1 MRNQMSGSANLLGQS
16 APAPTQSPKS
26 FKVYKSGSWKKDF
39 KLNWPVY
46 LIFLIPL
53 AWLIV
58 FHYVPM
64 FGITLAWKDY
74 NPWKG
79 FFGSPWNGWENWEM
93 MFTGG
98 GSDTGGFLLALRNT
112 LAIGGLNLTVA
123 FVVPIIFALLLSQLR
138 FKKYKRVCQMLT
150 YLPNFVAAVVIVQ
163 LMQNL
168 LGRNGPLTMMWHN
181 VFGLPNVDWTNFN
194 SPWFW
199 IHHMYFGIWQ
209 GFGFGSI
216 GYVAAISNI
225 DNNLYEAAS
234 IDGANRWQL
243 MWKITLPQILPMIL
257 MYWMLQI
264 GLVFKVGFDK
274 TQLLYN
280 AATNA
285 EVVDTLFS
293 FTMRNTQSND
303 LGISTASS
311 LFQSVMGTAL
321 MLLANWLGKKAS
333 GFSIY

>member
-1 MRNQMSGSANLLGQS
+1 MKAKDAQLIQKN
-16 APAPTQSPKS
+16 T
-26 FKVYKSGSWKKDF
+26 WKKDF
-39 KLNWPVY
+39 KQNWIVY
-46 LIFLIPL
+46 LIFVIPL
-53 AWLIV
+53 SWLII

-79 FFGSPWNGWENWEM
+79 FFGSPWNGWDNWKM

-98 GSDTGGFLLALRNT
+98 GSDSGGFLLALRNT
-112 LAIGGLNLTVA
+112 AVIGVLNLTIG
-123 FVVPIIFALLLSQLR
+123 FIVPVIFALFLSQLK

-168 LGRNGPLTMMWHN
+168 LGRNGALTMMFYDL
-181 VFGLPNVDWTNFN
+181 FGMPNIDWTNTN
-194 SPWFW
+194 SPYFW
-199 IHHMYFGIWQ
+199 LHHLGFGIWQ
-209 GFGFGSI
+209 GFGFGAI

-225 DNNLYEAAS
+225 DSTMYEAAA
-234 IDGANRWQL
+234 IDGANRWQVI
-243 MWKITLPQILPMIL
+243 WKITLPQILPMIL
-257 MYWMLQI
+257 MYWILQI

-280 AATNA
+280 PTTNA

-311 LFQSVMGTAL
+311 LFQSVMGTGL
-321 MLLANWLGKKAS
+321 MLLANKLSRKMS
-333 GFSIY
+333 GFSVI